1 MPVIDSG
8 AIFPKPNVTVEA
20 PSDPETVEFDAGGEL
35 ADKDKVD
42 LSGPT
47 TVDHS
52 DLHTPRGTG
61 FAEVPGPVSVVL
73 EGYGVEGET
82 TSPQVKL
89 VESKPRAK
97 GKGTSSAETK

>member
-8 AIFPKPNVTVEA
+8 AIFPKPNITSEA
-20 PSDPETVEFDAGGEL
+20 PSEPETVEFDAGEGL
-35 ADKDKVD
+35 KAKDMVD
-42 LSGPT
+42 LSGPA

-61 FAEVPGPVSVVL
+61 FAEPPGSVSVVL
-73 EGYGVEGET
+73 EGFGVEGET

-89 VESKPRAK
+89 VESKPRSK
-97 GKGTSSAETK
+97 GKGTSNAETK